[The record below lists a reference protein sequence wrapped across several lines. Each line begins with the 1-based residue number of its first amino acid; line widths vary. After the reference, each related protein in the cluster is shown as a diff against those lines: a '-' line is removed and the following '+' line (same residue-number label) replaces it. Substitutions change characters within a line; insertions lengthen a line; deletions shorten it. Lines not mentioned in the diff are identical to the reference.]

1 VGDNADTDDGGGGVS
16 DVDEIATGTNPLD
29 PDSDGDG
36 VDDGVD
42 AFPVSNLDATVNID
56 GCDTGVV
63 SQLLPNGATFN
74 DWIGAAAENPGQ
86 FTKSG
91 ESAKSGK
98 SAKSTHGAF
107 VKAVSNLADGW
118 KKAGL
123 ITGREKGAITSCAAR
138 SK

>member
-1 VGDNADTDDGGGGVS
+1 M
-16 DVDEIATGTNPLD
+16 
-29 PDSDGDG
+29 
-36 VDDGVD
+36 D

-74 DWIGAAAENPGQ
+74 DWIGAAAENPEQ
-86 FTKSG
+86 FT
-91 ESAKSGK
+91 KSGK

-123 ITGREKGAITSCAAR
+123 IAGREKGAITSCAAR